1 MRSGERKCRAIPLLP
16 LWVIFTFYHFTMA
29 ENKVFDCFNN
39 KVLALIGDWGGV
51 VVKALRY

>member
-1 MRSGERKCRAIPLLP
+1 
-16 LWVIFTFYHFTMA
+16 MA